1 MQEVC
6 LLYSRNNKI
15 VWLSNMADT
24 FLRNSRGAQRFVGFF
39 FLIVLFGFWLAEQAS
54 SGHMANTQFINQ
66 LLKHLGGQHPRYV
79 YRRKCTLDWEEKD
92 RGFSRVLLSLFAS
105 LYLKKNENANLR
117 RYVGSGY
124 PVSRARDTWS
134 IRAATQILA
143 GKLIFAEGGKP
154 ESLEKSPR
162 SQIEIN
168 QSQPTYEPWIE
179 SRSQWWEAR
188 MMTSEDGL
196 KPKSNHNPNPNLTLK
211 KEAKERN
218 LEKGKKPVRV

>member
-1 MQEVC
+1 MF
-6 LLYSRNNKI
+6 
-15 VWLSNMADT
+15 T
-24 FLRNSRGAQRFVGFF
+24 
-39 FLIVLFGFWLAEQAS
+39 
-54 SGHMANTQFINQ
+54 
-66 LLKHLGGQHPRYV
+66 
-79 YRRKCTLDWEEKD
+79 EESAHKTE
-92 RGFSRVLLSLFAS
+92 
-105 LYLKKNENANLR
+105 KKNIEGLVVFVNENENLR

-134 IRAATQILA
+134 IRAAIQILA
-143 GKLIFAEGGKP
+143 GKLIFCGKP
-154 ESLEKSPR
+154 ENPEKNPR

-168 QSQPTYEPWIE
+168 QSQPTYLPRIE

>member
-1 MQEVC
+1 M
-6 LLYSRNNKI
+6 
-15 VWLSNMADT
+15 
-24 FLRNSRGAQRFVGFF
+24 
-39 FLIVLFGFWLAEQAS
+39 
-54 SGHMANTQFINQ
+54 
-66 LLKHLGGQHPRYV
+66 
-79 YRRKCTLDWEEKD
+79 
-92 RGFSRVLLSLFAS
+92 VLLFFICFAVP
-105 LYLKKNENANLR
+105 KKMQI
-117 RYVGSGY
+117 YVSALGVVTQS
-124 PVSRARDTWS
+124 PAPEARDQYARRHRFWRES
-134 IRAATQILA
+134 WF
-143 GKLIFAEGGKP
+143 FAEGGKP

>member
-1 MQEVC
+1 MIIQHGGHIFEKFTRCAKVC
-6 LLYSRNNKI
+6 GLFLLDCAFRILIGWAGKLRSHGKYAVYKS
-15 VWLSNMADT
+15 T
-24 FLRNSRGAQRFVGFF
+24 FEALRRPAPSLCLQKKVHTR
-39 FLIVLFGFWLAEQAS
+39 L
-54 SGHMANTQFINQ
+54 
-66 LLKHLGGQHPRYV
+66 
-79 YRRKCTLDWEEKD
+79 RRK
-92 RGFSRVLLSLFAS
+92 RSRLFEGLVVFICFAVP
-105 LYLKKNENANLR
+105 KKNENANLG